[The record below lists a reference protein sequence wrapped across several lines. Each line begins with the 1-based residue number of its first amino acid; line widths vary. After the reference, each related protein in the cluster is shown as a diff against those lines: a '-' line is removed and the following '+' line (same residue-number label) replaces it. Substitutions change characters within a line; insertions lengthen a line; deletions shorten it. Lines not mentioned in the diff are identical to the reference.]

1 MVVRT
6 KIKQTEEDIIEFQ
19 DKPNSIYPKNLE
31 LPDREQKT
39 RKRRAMFDP
48 LTKSFDSYM
57 ETVEQ

>member
-6 KIKQTEEDIIEFQ
+6 MVKQKPSDALEFE
-19 DKPNSIYPKNLE
+19 DKPKSIYPKNLE
-31 LPDREQKT
+31 LPDREQTT

-57 ETVEQ
+57 ENIQ